1 MYDMTKL
8 KTRYFD
14 IKLKNGK
21 ILNVEPPKM
30 KMLKKIAALSEIK
43 EDNELSQEDIKNLIE
58 AVSIALSKNKQN
70 HKITI
75 EIIEENYDVIEIVD
89 LLDAYF
95 NWVNSIQ
102 NSKN

>member
-21 ILNVEPPKM
+21 ILNVEPPK
-30 KMLKKIAALSEIK
+30 LKVLRKIASLSEVK
-43 EDNELSQEDIKNLIE
+43 TTGELTENDIKNLTE
-58 AVSIALSKNKQN
+58 AVSLSLSKNKQN
-70 HKITI
+70 HKITP
-75 EIIEENYDVIEIVD
+75 ENVEENYDIDEMVD
-89 LLDAYF
+89 FMENYF
-95 NWVNSIQ
+95 DWVNSIQ

>member
-21 ILNVEPPKM
+21 ILNIEPPK
-30 KMLKKIAALSEIK
+30 LKVLRKIASLSEVK
-43 EDNELSQEDIKNLIE
+43 TTGELTENDMKNLTE
-58 AVSIALSKNKQN
+58 AVSLSLSKNKQN
-70 HKITI
+70 YKVTMDKVEDNFDID
-75 EIIEENYDVIEIVD
+75 EMVDFMQNYFD
-89 LLDAYF
+89 
-95 NWVNSIQ
+95 WVNSIQ